1 MAADSLHHELRT
13 LLVEEL
19 ELDGWPD
26 DVTDETPLFGEGLG
40 LDSLDA
46 LQIAVAVEDRYG
58 VTIPESEEAKAI
70 LASIS
75 ALATH
80 VENVCTNG
88 G

>member
-1 MAADSLHHELRT
+1 MAAEHLHEELRT
-13 LLVEEL
+13 LLVDEL

-26 DVTDETPLFGEGLG
+26 DATDQTPLFGEGLG

-46 LQIAVAVEDRYG
+46 LQIAVAVEERYG

-75 ALATH
+75 ALAIH
-80 VENVCTNG
+80 VENVRTNG
-88 G
+88 N

>member
-1 MAADSLHHELRT
+1 MAADSLHLELRA
-13 LLVEEL
+13 LLVDEL
-19 ELDGWPD
+19 ELDGWPEGA
-26 DVTDETPLFGEGLG
+26 TDETPLFGEGVG

-46 LQIAVAVEDRYG
+46 LQIAVAVEERYG

-80 VENVCTNG
+80 VENVRTNAS
-88 G
+88 